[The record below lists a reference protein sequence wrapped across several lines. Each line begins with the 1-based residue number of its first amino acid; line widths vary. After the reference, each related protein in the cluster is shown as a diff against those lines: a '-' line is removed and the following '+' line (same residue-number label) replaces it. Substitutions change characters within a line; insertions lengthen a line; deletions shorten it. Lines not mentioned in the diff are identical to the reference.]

1 MASLFFITCPYH
13 VGFTK
18 KIPHLKGFGIPNQPK
33 SFIFF
38 ISSSSSKGGIISLQY
53 QT

>member
-18 KIPHLKGFGIPNQPK
+18 KIPHLKGFEFQTNLNLL
-33 SFIFF
+33 FF
-38 ISSSSSKGGIISLQY
+38 SYLPHPLREG
-53 QT
+53 